1 MVVAVA
7 PVVQL
12 VAEPGLQALVARA
25 PKVAR
30 QHAVAL
36 VVSETR
42 FHPVAVV
49 AAPEVVVAA
58 GMAVAVL
65 AFTAVAVLI
74 VTAEVA
80 EVAATG
86 QPAELSPPA
95 ATAVQPPLQVAADES
110 SFLIAQ
116 PIQRRRPR
124 LGTSQL
130 AEMPLHHVM
139 RAGVRVGPSG
149 PTATPAGSSAIKR
162 SI

>member
-1 MVVAVA
+1 MVAAVA

-95 ATAVQPPLQVAADES
+95 ATAVQRALQVAADES
-110 SFLIAQ
+110 SFLTARALVI
-116 PIQRRRPR
+116 RPR
-124 LGTSQL
+124 LGISRL
-130 AEMPLHHVM
+130 AEMLVHHVM
-139 RAGVRVGPSG
+139 RAGARVGPSG
-149 PTATPAGSSAIKR
+149 PIAIRVGSSAIKR

>member
-1 MVVAVA
+1 MRVHLAPAVAAPVVAVA
-7 PVVQL
+7 V
-12 VAEPGLQALVARA
+12 
-25 PKVAR
+25 
-30 QHAVAL
+30 
-36 VVSETR
+36 
-42 FHPVAVV
+42 
-49 AAPEVVVAA
+49 

-65 AFTAVAVLI
+65 AFMAVAVLV
-74 VTAEVA
+74 VTAEEA

-130 AEMPLHHVM
+130 AEMLLHHVM
-139 RAGVRVGPSG
+139 RAGARVGPNG
-149 PTATPAGSSAIKR
+149 PTATPAGSSVIKR

>member
-1 MVVAVA
+1 MRVHLAPAVAAPVVAVA
-7 PVVQL
+7 V
-12 VAEPGLQALVARA
+12 
-25 PKVAR
+25 
-30 QHAVAL
+30 
-36 VVSETR
+36 
-42 FHPVAVV
+42 
-49 AAPEVVVAA
+49 

-65 AFTAVAVLI
+65 AFMAVAVLL
-74 VTAEVA
+74 VTAVVVA
-80 EVAATG
+80 VAATG

-95 ATAVQPPLQVAADES
+95 ATAVQPPLQVVADEF

-130 AEMPLHHVM
+130 AEMLLHHVM
-139 RAGVRVGPSG
+139 RAGARVGPNG

>member
-1 MVVAVA
+1 MRVHLAPAVAAPVVAVA
-7 PVVQL
+7 V
-12 VAEPGLQALVARA
+12 
-25 PKVAR
+25 
-30 QHAVAL
+30 
-36 VVSETR
+36 
-42 FHPVAVV
+42 
-49 AAPEVVVAA
+49 

-65 AFTAVAVLI
+65 AFMAVAVLV
-74 VTAEVA
+74 VTAEEA

-95 ATAVQPPLQVAADES
+95 ATAVQPPLQVVADEF

-130 AEMPLHHVM
+130 AEMLLHHVM
-139 RAGVRVGPSG
+139 RAGVRVGPNG

>member
-1 MVVAVA
+1 MVAVA

-12 VAEPGLQALVARA
+12 VAALGLQALVARA

-49 AAPEVVVAA
+49 AAPEVVVAVGTA
-58 GMAVAVL
+58 AVVL
-65 AFTAVAVLI
+65 ASTAVAVLI

-86 QPAELSPPA
+86 QPAALSTPA
-95 ATAVQPPLQVAADES
+95 AMAVQRALQVAADES
-110 SFLIAQ
+110 SFLTARALVI
-116 PIQRRRPR
+116 RPR
-124 LGTSQL
+124 LGISRL
-130 AEMPLHHVM
+130 AEMLVHHVM
-139 RAGVRVGPSG
+139 RAGARVGPNG
-149 PTATPAGSSAIKR
+149 PTATPAGSSVIKR

>member
-1 MVVAVA
+1 MRVHLAPAVAAPVAVA
-7 PVVQL
+7 
-12 VAEPGLQALVARA
+12 
-25 PKVAR
+25 
-30 QHAVAL
+30 AVAM
-36 VVSETR
+36 
-42 FHPVAVV
+42 V
-49 AAPEVVVAA
+49 AAALAFMVASVAATAVVVA
-58 GMAVAVL
+58 
-65 AFTAVAVLI
+65 
-74 VTAEVA
+74 
-80 EVAATG
+80 VAATG

-95 ATAVQPPLQVAADES
+95 ATAVQPPLQVVADEF